1 MVVVVILLV
10 QLKQSALV
18 GIAFLI
24 VLSPVQTWIMKFLF
38 GMRKK
43 SMVFT
48 DKRARLLQ
56 ELLSGMKVVKLMA
69 WEGPFLKRI
78 DQIRNKEVR
87 YIRSLLMMKGGN
99 MAIASSVPV
108 IAAILA
114 FITYSSVQGQLEAAE
129 TFTALT
135 LFQLLRLPLMIF
147 PMTLSAIVD
156 AQNALGR
163 LQAVFT
169 ADILTEERVVDVD
182 APFALKLDHASFTW
196 DSSSRAIEEPA
207 KGKGDQK
214 KNALALTH
222 RKKSKRGLLSR
233 AKKPFRWIRNRKSGK
248 IEVAEEIHAEIA
260 AGEPGPMEAGDTN
273 VPPVPGMQDASHGEV
288 SEEEDDQIFKL
299 TDIDLE
305 IPRGQLVAVVGAIGS
320 GKSSLLSGIMQEMRR
335 TEGKVIFGGSTALCS
350 QVPWIIN
357 ATVRENILF
366 GRPFDE
372 ERYWHVISEA
382 CLETDLDLLPN
393 GDAEMIGEKGINL
406 SGEYAG
412 RGKLHRNSFFDLY
425 SGGQKARVN
434 LARAMYY
441 DADLLLL
448 DDILAAVDSHV
459 AALLFDAVRQL
470 NDTTRILV
478 THALHFL
485 PQADYIIT
493 MHEGRVAER
502 GTYAELRAGNG
513 PFAAL
518 IRDFANEDQ
527 NEVNAEEEEEA
538 IETVVG
544 RPAPIPRER
553 LTANAQNAL
562 ASKET
567 MATGTV
573 GAYVYKGY
581 LKAGRGWIT
590 IPLLLLATIVSQT
603 FTIFTSYWLV
613 YWQERKWDYSDGFYE
628 GIYVALGLGAA
639 FTVFLMGTAQAYLC
653 FFASVRLHDA
663 AMQRVMRAP
672 QAFFDATPL
681 GRCKSGLSFA
691 MERFLT
697 PLVYSAQSTYQG
709 HRYS

>member
-1 MVVVVILLV
+1 MVVVIILLV
-10 QLKQSALV
+10 QLQQSALV
-18 GIAFLI
+18 GIAFL
-24 VLSPVQTWIMKFLF
+24 VLLSPVQTWIMKFLF

-78 DQIRNKEVR
+78 DQIRTKEVR

-114 FITYSSVQGQLEAAE
+114 FITYSSTQGQLEAAE

-207 KGKGDQK
+207 KGKGGSK
-214 KNALALTH
+214 KNALSATG
-222 RKKSKRGLLSR
+222 RKGKKSKMGLMAR

-248 IEVAEEIHAEIA
+248 IEVADEMHAEIA

-273 VPPVPGMQDASHGEV
+273 VPPVPGIQEDQHGEIK
-288 SEEEDDQIFKL
+288 EEEDDQIFKL

-335 TEGKVIFGGSTALCS
+335 TEGKVVFGGSTALCS

-366 GRPFDE
+366 GRPFEE
-372 ERYWHVISEA
+372 ERYWHVIQEA

-406 SGEYAG
+406 SGK
-412 RGKLHRNSFFDLY
+412 RSKRIY
-425 SGGQKARVN
+425 SSPADHIN
-434 LARAMYY
+434 L
-441 DADLLLL
+441 
-448 DDILAAVDSHV
+448 
-459 AALLFDAVRQL
+459 
-470 NDTTRILV
+470 
-478 THALHFL
+478 
-485 PQADYIIT
+485 
-493 MHEGRVAER
+493 
-502 GTYAELRAGNG
+502 
-513 PFAAL
+513 
-518 IRDFANEDQ
+518 
-527 NEVNAEEEEEA
+527 
-538 IETVVG
+538 
-544 RPAPIPRER
+544 
-553 LTANAQNAL
+553 
-562 ASKET
+562 
-567 MATGTV
+567 
-573 GAYVYKGY
+573 
-581 LKAGRGWIT
+581 
-590 IPLLLLATIVSQT
+590 
-603 FTIFTSYWLV
+603 
-613 YWQERKWDYSDGFYE
+613 
-628 GIYVALGLGAA
+628 
-639 FTVFLMGTAQAYLC
+639 
-653 FFASVRLHDA
+653 
-663 AMQRVMRAP
+663 
-672 QAFFDATPL
+672 
-681 GRCKSGLSFA
+681 
-691 MERFLT
+691 
-697 PLVYSAQSTYQG
+697 
-709 HRYS
+709 

>member
-1 MVVVVILLV
+1 MAWTAPIQFMVVVVILLV
-10 QLKQSALV
+10 QLQQSALV
-18 GIAFLI
+18 GIAFL
-24 VLSPVQTWIMKFLF
+24 VLLSPVQGQIMKFLF

-78 DQIRNKEVR
+78 DQIRTKEVR

-114 FITYSSVQGQLEAAE
+114 FITYSSTQGQLEAAE

-147 PMTLSAIVD
+147 PLTLSAIVD

-196 DSSSRAIEEPA
+196 DSSSRAIEAPT
-207 KGKGDQK
+207 KGKGSK
-214 KNALALTH
+214 KNTLAGAGSKA
-222 RKKSKRGLLSR
+222 KKSKQGLIRR
-233 AKKPFRWIRNRKSGK
+233 AKKPFRWIRNRKNGK
-248 IEVAEEIHAEIA
+248 IEVADEIHAEIA
-260 AGEPGPMEAGDTN
+260 AGEPGAMEAGDTN
-273 VPPVPGMQDASHGEV
+273 VPPVPGIQEGQQDEV
-288 SEEEDDQIFKL
+288 TEAEDDQIFKL

-335 TEGKVIFGGSTALCS
+335 TEGKVVFGGSTALCS

-372 ERYWHVISEA
+372 ERYWYVIQEA

-406 SGEYAG
+406 SGKSGIPFSRPHIHFACVE
-412 RGKLHRNSFFDLY
+412 
-425 SGGQKARVN
+425 GGQKARVN

-470 NDTTRILV
+470 NDTTRVLV

-485 PQADYIIT
+485 PQVDYIIT

-513 PFAAL
+513 PFASL

-527 NEVNAEEEEEA
+527 NEVNAEQEEEA
-538 IETVVG
+538 IEEAVG
-544 RPAPIPRER
+544 RPASIPRER

-562 ASKET
+562 ASKEN

-573 GAYVYKGY
+573 GLYVYKGY

-590 IPLLLLATIVSQT
+590 LPLLLLATIISQG
-603 FTIFTSYWLV
+603 FTIMTSYWLV

-639 FTVFLMGTAQAYLC
+639 FTVFLMGAAQAFLC
-653 FFASVRLHDA
+653 YFASIHLHDA

-672 QAFFDATPL
+672 QSFFDATPI
-681 GRCKSGLSFA
+681 GRCKSKFCVC
-691 MERFLT
+691 RFL
-697 PLVYSAQSTYQG
+697 AF
-709 HRYS
+709 